1 MLRALLI
8 AAVATTAVHYTHNVV
23 AFERYPSADW
33 ASFITAP
40 VVAIAWFVF
49 TAFGV
54 LGYVRYRQGR
64 MRAASAYLA
73 TFSVSGFFTLG
84 HWLPG
89 QEGGDISPLMTASI
103 LLDGVMGVAVLAYA
117 VRLARQ
123 ATPQRA

>member
-8 AAVATTAVHYTHNVV
+8 AAAVTTAVHYTHNVV
-23 AFERYPSADW
+23 AYDRYPSADW

-49 TAFGV
+49 TTFGV

-73 TFSVSGFFTLG
+73 AFSLSGFFTLG

-89 QEGGDISPLMTASI
+89 QEGGDISPLMTVSI
-103 LLDGVMGVAVLAYA
+103 LLDGVMGAAMLGYA
-117 VRLARQ
+117 VWLTRQ
-123 ATPQRA
+123 ASPQRA